1 MIRSLCHTNEPLPG
15 LKDHTSITLSPLDRE
30 RLERAAQ
37 RIRLRGD
44 SVRILLKWK
53 TARRLQKRGPEQEQR
68 RAA

>member
-1 MIRSLCHTNEPLPG
+1 MHRTLRRTNEPLPNALPG
-15 LKDHTSITLSPLDRE
+15 AMEHRSITLSPLDCE

-37 RIRLRGD
+37 GIRLRGD

-53 TARRLQKRGPEQEQR
+53 TARRLKCQENR

>member
-1 MIRSLCHTNEPLPG
+1 MEHR
-15 LKDHTSITLSPLDRE
+15 SITLSPLDCE

-37 RIRLRGD
+37 GIRLRGD

-53 TARRLQKRGPEQEQR
+53 TARRLKCQENR